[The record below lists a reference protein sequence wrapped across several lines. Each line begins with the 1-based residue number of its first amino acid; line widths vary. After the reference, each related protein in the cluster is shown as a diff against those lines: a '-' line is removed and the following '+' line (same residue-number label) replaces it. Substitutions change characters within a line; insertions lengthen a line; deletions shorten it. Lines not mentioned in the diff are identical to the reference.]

1 MPAAPAPIMKLR
13 LVGDIRFV
21 LLKCKKPAEVG
32 RLLSY
37 SKSLRGHFFE
47 SLEVEVEEVEE
58 LEVAKKNSMTSQN
71 VLGSDFELRL
81 CALSYRPSFRSFGS
95 FARPASSRL

>member
-21 LLKCKKPAEVG
+21 LLKTEKPAEPG

-37 SKSLRGHFFE
+37 SKL
-47 SLEVEVEEVEE
+47 L
-58 LEVAKKNSMTSQN
+58 
-71 VLGSDFELRL
+71 
-81 CALSYRPSFRSFGS
+81 
-95 FARPASSRL
+95 